1 MSDLEVELKL
11 NIPYRHVYD
20 AILQDPSL
28 FHQSIAREYETTYY
42 DTADG
47 RLRTNG
53 LAYRIRRTGDEFT
66 ATVKDGGRHE
76 GGLHI
81 RHEWNRPL
89 PQNEPDITAFDD
101 LPVGKTLRAAIGPD
115 SLEPLF
121 TTSFIRHGGHY
132 TSADGSVIE
141 VAADLGTILCG
152 SSRESISELELEL
165 KSGQITSVLRLGA
178 HLAEGY
184 GLTAHSRSK
193 FARGLS
199 LAGLAPDMPQAPRP
213 EPHKHSP
220 LPRALT
226 QLLIGSTQEILSAYE
241 EYIAA
246 PTDKESVH
254 ELRVKIRRL
263 RSLLAFFRPLVDP
276 EQYETAQ
283 TMLKTLAGDF
293 ACLRELDVLHE
304 EWGKLAPTLS
314 STLAGR
320 MALDKCLQTAR
331 HREHTRLAEQHDRGL
346 STAALLTLWADLTD
360 LSHDKFPHEQLTLG
374 EYAERQFEDWLNRL
388 ARDHHQLDSADY
400 TAIHNLRLSVKKSR
414 YVLSC
419 LEPVL
424 TKRHHKML
432 PRLKNLQDCLGAI
445 CDGYRHTAVLTHL
458 TERSRSPLLQYERGL
473 MTGWQL
479 AGRQRLLAKLAKLEL

>member
-1 MSDLEVELKL
+1 MNDLEVELKL

-20 AILQDPSL
+20 TILQDSSL
-28 FHQSIAREYETTYY
+28 FGQSAVREYETVYY

-47 RLRTNG
+47 SLRANG
-53 LAYRIRRTGDEFT
+53 LAYRIRRAGDECT
-66 ATVKDGGRHE
+66 ATVKDTGRHE

-89 PQNEPDITAFDD
+89 PQNEPDITVFDD

-121 TTSFIRHGGHY
+121 TTSFVRHIGHY

-141 VAADLGTILCG
+141 VAADRGAILCG
-152 SSRESISELELEL
+152 SSQEPISELELEL
-165 KSGQITSVLRLGA
+165 KSGHIASVLRLGA
-178 HLAEGY
+178 HLAESY

-193 FARGLS
+193 FARGLT

-220 LPRALT
+220 LPRELT
-226 QLLIGSTQEILSAYE
+226 QLLIGSTQAILSAYE

-246 PTDKESVH
+246 STDKEAIH
-254 ELRVKIRRL
+254 ELRVKIRQL
-263 RSLLAFFRPLVDP
+263 RSLLAFFRPLVDQQ
-276 EQYETAQ
+276 QYETAQ
-283 TMLKTLAGDF
+283 NMLKTLAGEF
-293 ACLRELDVLHE
+293 ANLRELDVLHD
-304 EWGKLAPTLS
+304 EWNKLVPALPPS
-314 STLAGR
+314 IAGR
-320 MALDKCLQTAR
+320 MALDKCLQAAR
-331 HREHTRLAEQHDRGL
+331 HREHTRLAEQHNRGL
-346 STAALLTLWADLTD
+346 STAALLRLWADLTD

-374 EYAERQFEDWLNRL
+374 EYAERQFEDWLHRL
-388 ARDHHQLDSADY
+388 AREYHQLDSADY
-400 TAIHNLRLSVKKSR
+400 TAIHNLRLSVKKNR

-424 TKRHHKML
+424 TKRHRKML

-445 CDGYRHTAVLTHL
+445 CDGYRHTAVLAQL

-479 AGRQRLLAKLAKLEL
+479 TGRQRLLAKLAKLEL

>member
-11 NIPYRHVYD
+11 NIPDRHVYD

-28 FHQSIAREYETTYY
+28 FHQSAVREYETTYY

-47 RLRTNG
+47 SLRANG
-53 LAYRIRRTGDEFT
+53 LAYRIRRTGDKFT
-66 ATVKDGGRHE
+66 ATVKDHGRHE

-89 PQNEPDITAFDD
+89 AQNEPDITVFDD
-101 LPVGKTLRAAIGPD
+101 LPVGETLCTAIASN

-121 TTSFIRHGGHY
+121 TTSFVRHTGHY

-141 VAADLGTILCG
+141 VAADLGAILCG
-152 SSRESISELELEL
+152 SSQEPISELELEL
-165 KSGQITSVLRLGA
+165 KSGQIASVLRLGA
-178 HLAEGY
+178 HLADGY

-193 FARGLS
+193 FARGLTLS
-199 LAGLAPDMPQAPRP
+199 GLAPDMPQAPQP
-213 EPHKHSP
+213 QPHKQSS

-226 QLLIGSTQEILSAYE
+226 LLLIGSTQEILSAYE
-241 EYIAA
+241 EYTAA

-254 ELRVKIRRL
+254 ALRVKIRQM

-276 EQYETAQ
+276 DQYETAQ
-283 TMLKTLAGDF
+283 NMLKTLADDF
-293 ACLRELDVLHE
+293 AGLRELDVLHD
-304 EWGKLAPTLS
+304 EWNKLAPMLPS
-314 STLAGR
+314 SLAGR
-320 MALDKCLQTAR
+320 MALDKCLQAAR
-331 HREHTRLAEQHDRGL
+331 HREHIRLAEQHDRGL
-346 STAALLTLWADLTD
+346 STAALLNLWADLTD
-360 LSHDKFPHEQLTLG
+360 LSRDKFPYEQLTLG
-374 EYAERQFEDWLNRL
+374 EYTERQFEDWLNRL
-388 ARDHHQLDSADY
+388 AREYHKLDSADY
-400 TAIHNLRLSVKKSR
+400 TSIHNLRLSVKKNR

-424 TKRHHKML
+424 AKRHRKML

-445 CDGYRHTAVLTHL
+445 CDGYRHTAVLAQL
-458 TERSRSPLLQYERGL
+458 AERSRSPLLQYERGI

-479 AGRQRLLAKLAKLEL
+479 TGRQRLLAKLAKLEI